1 MQQDNASHWAI
12 LAMLRFLLAMIV
24 VATHLVWFIPTAPD
38 WLQFAWELDGK
49 AAVIGFLLVSGYS
62 IHASLSLRED
72 GFIKRRFLRVYPL
85 YFTTV
90 AMTIALE
97 IWQGGE
103 VSAPHHHFQTE
114 GAIAAIGNLLLL
126 QMFLVKTIAFNGPL
140 WSISIEFFYYLC
152 ADKIRKY
159 GFLAGAVVA
168 LSLICFILP
177 RRDDLGLAY
186 MLLTKLTVLTYA
198 WPWIAGFFLWHKRS
212 VLVMF
217 ALTAGAFAVAFSP
230 FYISGRFAL
239 LTYLMSIF
247 IILVSP
253 RAKLP
258 ARMSKVLN
266 YLGDISYPLYL
277 VHLPV
282 FITIQVTV
290 GATSPAVYGVAA
302 ALTAVALLLIID
314 KYLMKKFFIGWVNS
328 VVTIGNELLSKRNS
342 CNAKSSV

>member
-12 LAMLRFLLAMIV
+12 LGMLRFLLATIV
-24 VATHLVWFIPTAPD
+24 VATHLVWFIPAVPD

-62 IHASLSLRED
+62 IHASLSMRED

-85 YFTTV
+85 YFTAV

-114 GAIAAIGNLLLL
+114 GTIAAIGNLLLL

-152 ADKIRKY
+152 AAKIRKY

-168 LSLICFILP
+168 LSLICFVLP

-186 MLLTKLTVLTYA
+186 TLLTKLTVLTLDHRIFSLVQEVCAGDVCAYCGR
-198 WPWIAGFFLWHKRS
+198 ICSGFFSLLHLRTVRIAYLFDLYS
-212 VLVMF
+212 HH
-217 ALTAGAFAVAFSP
+217 SR
-230 FYISGRFAL
+230 ISTREASGQD
-239 LTYLMSIF
+239 
-247 IILVSP
+247 V
-253 RAKLP
+253 
-258 ARMSKVLN
+258 
-266 YLGDISYPLYL
+266 
-277 VHLPV
+277 
-282 FITIQVTV
+282 
-290 GATSPAVYGVAA
+290 
-302 ALTAVALLLIID
+302 
-314 KYLMKKFFIGWVNS
+314 
-328 VVTIGNELLSKRNS
+328 
-342 CNAKSSV
+342 KSFQLFR